1 MAEEHKKQI
10 FEYIF
15 GKQDVPAHIK
25 DEFSRWLLDHEGDPE
40 TEALLLEKWEQ
51 YSKTLFEEDDLKG
64 LKGVRRIIRSKEKKK
79 ECQRR
84 SMTAVFSILAAIIL
98 FFAGFASSTLWKET
112 IKEITLITAD
122 DNIGEFVL
130 PDGTKVWLNER
141 SRLSYADQ
149 FSKKERRVSLSGEAF
164 FEVRKETE
172 RPFKVIMG
180 NLDVEVLG
188 TSFGASCY
196 KRDTKEEV
204 ILKSG
209 SVKVSCEDSNVPI
222 TLKPNERLT
231 YSPFDGNICVDT
243 IDVANEYRWY
253 ERYLSFDNARFGDI
267 LANIEH
273 RYRVHVK
280 PLTSVS
286 MDKRLSI
293 TIIHEPLEV
302 IMDVMSTLL
311 PIRYEIHDDSLIIRD
326 RYSN

>member
-25 DEFSRWLLDHEGDPE
+25 DEFSMWLLDHEGDPE

-64 LKGVRRIIRSKEKKK
+64 LKWVRKKILSKERKK
-79 ECQRR
+79 ECQKR
-84 SMTAVFSILAAIIL
+84 SLIALFSIMIAVIL
-98 FFAGFASSTLWKET
+98 FFAGVTSSTLLHET
-112 IKEITLITAD
+112 VKEITLITAD
-122 DNIGEFVL
+122 DNIGEFIL

-141 SRLSYADQ
+141 SRLTYADK
-149 FSKKERRVSLSGEAF
+149 FSKEERRVALSGEAF
-164 FEVRKETE
+164 FEVRKEAD
-172 RPFKVIMG
+172 RPFKVMMG

-209 SVKVSCEDSNVPI
+209 SVKISCEDSNVPI

-231 YSPFDGNICVDT
+231 YSPFDGNVCVDT
-243 IDVANEYRWY
+243 IDVASRYRWY

-273 RYRVHVK
+273 RYRVQVK

-326 RYSN
+326 RY

>member
-64 LKGVRRIIRSKEKKK
+64 LKGVRKVILSKERKK

-84 SMTAVFSILAAIIL
+84 SLTAIFSTLTAIIL
-98 FFAGFASSTLWKET
+98 FFAGFASSTLFQET
-112 IKEITLITAD
+112 VKEITLITAD
-122 DNIGEFVL
+122 DNLGEFIL

-141 SRLSYADQ
+141 SRLTYPEHFTND
-149 FSKKERRVSLSGEAF
+149 ERLVALSGEAF
-164 FEVRKETE
+164 FEVRKDAE
-172 RPFKVIMG
+172 RPFRVMMNNI
-180 NLDVEVLG
+180 NVEVLG
-188 TSFGASCY
+188 TSFGSSCN

-209 SVKVSCEDSNVPI
+209 SVKISCDGNAPV

-231 YSPFDGNICVDT
+231 YSPFDGNTCVDT
-243 IDVANEYRWY
+243 IDVANKYRWY
-253 ERYLSFDNARFGDI
+253 ERYLAFDNARFGDI
-267 LANIEH
+267 LDNIEH
-273 RYRVHVK
+273 RYRVQIK

-293 TIIHEPLEV
+293 TILHEPLEV

-311 PIRYEIHDDSLIIRD
+311 PIRYEIHDNSLIIRD